1 MIAVR
6 AWEYA
11 DPDIPT
17 GSGDT
22 VVMVKASTEIVSS
35 FCTCC
40 AGALLS
46 VTRTVKVEVPVEFGL
61 PLIVAPFRDI
71 PAGSEPE
78 TIDHVYGVV
87 PPEAV
92 SV

>member
-11 DPDIPT
+11 VPDIPT
-17 GSGDT
+17 GSGDA
-22 VVMVKASTEIVSS
+22 VDMVNASTEIVRS

-40 AGALLS
+40 AGTLLS
-46 VTRTVKVEVPVEFGL
+46 VTRTVNVEFPVEVGL
-61 PLIVAPFRDI
+61 PLIVAPFRVS